1 MIMHLDMNSYFATAE
16 QQSNP
21 YLRGKPICIA
31 GKGKNDLPASA
42 NAQASQAGRTVC
54 AAASIEAKKYGVK
67 SGTSVWQ
74 AKVLCPNIQ
83 IVPADYE
90 KYQFISRQVFALLEE
105 YTPKIEIF
113 SIDEAFMDLDHI
125 ETYTEAAVLA
135 DEIKWRIR
143 TQIGDYLKC
152 SVGLA
157 ENKLLAKLA
166 SEKQKP
172 DGLTIIKKNDVLA
185 VLEET
190 PIEEICGIGRHLQF
204 RLNQLGI
211 KKVAE
216 LGRYPLAN
224 LIKLFGIN
232 TGQLLKKMGQGI
244 DSSKVLP
251 YFEFPAEKSFG
262 HSYTL
267 PSDISDLE
275 DVKKVLLKLSE
286 KVGRR
291 LRKKGFFGRT
301 IHIYLRFHDFTG
313 FSQQITTHSIQDGF
327 EIYQTGLKMIEK
339 FDFKKPVRLIG
350 ISIGNLSQAQDVT
363 PTLLTYDRKR
373 EQLLKATDKIN
384 DHFGEFTIFR
394 AALTKI
400 KNRIENIPDGRNK
413 RII

>member
-16 QQSNP
+16 QQCNP

-31 GKGKNDLPASA
+31 GKGKNE
-42 NAQASQAGRTVC
+42 RTVC
-54 AAASIEAKKYGVK
+54 AAASYEAKKYGVK

-74 AKVLCPNIQ
+74 AKALCPSIQ

-90 KYQFISRQVFALLEE
+90 KYQFISRQVFSLLEE
-105 YTPKIEIF
+105 YSPKIEIF
-113 SIDEAFMDLDHI
+113 SIDEAFVDLSHI
-125 ETYTEAAVLA
+125 KTYTEAAVLA

-143 TQIGDYLKC
+143 TEIGDYLKC

-172 DGLTIIKKNDVLA
+172 DGLTIIKKNDVSA

-190 PIEEICGIGRHLQF
+190 PIEELCGIGRRLQF

-216 LGRYPLAN
+216 LGRYPLVN
-224 LIKLFGIN
+224 LIKLFGPN
-232 TGQLLKKMGQGI
+232 TGRLLKQMGEGI
-244 DSSKVLP
+244 DLSEVLP

-275 DVKKVLLKLSE
+275 EVKKVLLKLSE

-291 LRKKGFFGRT
+291 LRKKEFFGRT
-301 IHIYLRFHDFTG
+301 VHIYLRFHDFTG

-327 EIYQTGLKMIEK
+327 EIYQTGLKILK
-339 FDFKKPVRLIG
+339 QFDFQKPIRLVG
-350 ISIGNLSQAQDVT
+350 ISISNLSQEKDMTQA
-363 PTLLTYDRKR
+363 LLAYDQKR

-400 KNRIENIPDGRNK
+400 KDRIENIPDGRNK
-413 RII
+413 RIM

>member
-31 GKGKNDLPASA
+31 GKGKNE
-42 NAQASQAGRTVC
+42 RTVC

-74 AKVLCPNIQ
+74 AKALCPSIQ
-83 IVPADYE
+83 IVPADYA
-90 KYQFISRQVFALLEE
+90 KYQFISRQVFSLLEE

-113 SIDEAFMDLDHI
+113 SIDEAFMDLSHI
-125 ETYTEAAVLA
+125 ETYTEAAVLG
-135 DEIKWRIR
+135 DEIKFRIK
-143 TQIGDYLKC
+143 TEIGDYLKC
-152 SVGLA
+152 SIGLA

-172 DGLTIIKKNDVLA
+172 DGLTIIKKEEVAA
-185 VLEET
+185 VLEKT
-190 PIEEICGIGRHLQF
+190 PIGELCGIGRRLQF
-204 RLNQLGI
+204 QLNQLGV
-211 KKVAE
+211 KKVGQ
-216 LGRYPLAN
+216 LGHYPLMN
-224 LIKLFGIN
+224 LTKLFGAH
-232 TGQLLKKMGQGI
+232 TGRHLKQMGQGI
-244 DSSKVLP
+244 DFSYVLP

-267 PSDISDLE
+267 PKDISDFKE
-275 DVKKVLLKLSE
+275 AKKVLLKLSE

-301 IHIYLRFHDFTG
+301 VHIYLRFHDFTG
-313 FSQQITTHSIQDGF
+313 FSQQMTTHSIQDGF
-327 EIYQTGLKMIEK
+327 EIYQTGLKILEQ
-339 FDFKKPVRLIG
+339 FDFQKPIRLIG
-350 ISIGNLSQAQDVT
+350 VSIGNLSQEKNESQ
-363 PTLLTYDRKR
+363 LLLAHDQKQ

-400 KNRIENIPDGRNK
+400 KNRIENIHDGRNK
-413 RII
+413 RIM

>member
-1 MIMHLDMNSYFATAE
+1 MHLDMNSYFATAE
-16 QQSNP
+16 QQCNP

-31 GKGKNDLPASA
+31 GKGKNE
-42 NAQASQAGRTVC
+42 RTVC
-54 AAASIEAKKYGVK
+54 AAASIEAKKHGVK

-74 AKVLCPNIQ
+74 AKALCPSIQ
-83 IVPADYE
+83 IVPADYT
-90 KYQFISRQVFALLEE
+90 KYQFISRQVFSLLEE

-113 SIDEAFMDLDHI
+113 SIDEAFVDLSHI
-125 ETYTEAAVLA
+125 KTYTEAAVLT
-135 DEIKWRIR
+135 DEIKFRIR
-143 TQIGDYLKC
+143 TEIGDYLKC

-172 DGLTIIKKNDVLA
+172 DGLTIIKKNEVSAVLA
-185 VLEET
+185 ET
-190 PIEEICGIGRHLQF
+190 PIEELCGIGRHLQF

-216 LGRYPLAN
+216 LGRYPLIN
-224 LIKLFGIN
+224 LIKLFGDH
-232 TGQLLKKMGQGI
+232 TGRLLKQMGQGI
-244 DSSKVLP
+244 DSSEVLP

-267 PSDISDLE
+267 PKDISDPKE
-275 DVKKVLLKLSE
+275 TQKVLLKLSE

-301 IHIYLRFHDFTG
+301 VHIYLRFHDFTA

-327 EIYQTGLKMIEK
+327 EIYQTGLKILEQ
-339 FDFKKPVRLIG
+339 FDFQKPIRLVG
-350 ISIGNLSQAQDVT
+350 ISIDNLSQSQNVSRS
-363 PTLLTYDRKR
+363 LLSYDQKQ

-400 KNRIENIPDGRNK
+400 KDRIENIPDGRNK
-413 RII
+413 RIM